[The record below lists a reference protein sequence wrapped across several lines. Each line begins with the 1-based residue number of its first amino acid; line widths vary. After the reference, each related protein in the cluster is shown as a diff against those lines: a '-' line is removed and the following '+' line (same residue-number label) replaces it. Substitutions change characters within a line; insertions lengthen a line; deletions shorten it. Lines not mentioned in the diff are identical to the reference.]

1 MKKKIGT
8 TALLL
13 ENKIGFPI
21 TGYLL
26 AQVARW
32 LGEHVGSGFRV

>member
-1 MKKKIGT
+1 MKRGGSTEKKKKLGPP
-8 TALLL
+8 LLL

-26 AQVARW
+26 AQVAR
-32 LGEHVGSGFRV
+32 